1 MQGSKIAFRTL
12 FPIGIKVSFLNVA
25 FQLKLMG
32 KNSEK
37 LHIIQNHQAAKEYL
51 MHMQSSG
58 VELLDLTKMLNAYNY
73 D

>member
-1 MQGSKIAFRTL
+1 
-12 FPIGIKVSFLNVA
+12 
-25 FQLKLMG
+25 MG

-73 D
+73 